1 MTPEEITE
9 IQEENSETLSPEDVT
24 EIQEEI
30 PDKRQKIKKILE
42 LYRKGGSVLLLLL
55 AVVLVGYYILFP
67 SRGYFHSDTAD
78 TIMWAEASYESGKI
92 FDPDFGYACLLPFG
106 TSLIMQALMPF
117 TGVTMTTHVLGMLI
131 FFLLFSGTLIL
142 MLRRM
147 GWNIGWISLTVT
159 SVLMICSGSV
169 KLREIFWGHTIYY
182 SLGVLFIFTG
192 LSMIFRQMQLA
203 EQAETLVSPKKK
215 KENRLQLI
223 LCCIVIFIWFLLTG
237 TDQISAI
244 TIFSLPVIGAVFC
257 ERWLDKNTNLLSKR
271 NLYALIVLLIML
283 IGTVAGYFLTK
294 YLAGDI
300 TANYADSY
308 SQYSKMDKWLDNFH
322 KFPIAWLSLL
332 GVEIADNEPLMSGK
346 SVQALMMIITGIF
359 MLLLPVIALF
369 FWKQMQDAKLKI
381 LLLTYWFMTLL
392 IMMGYIMGKLSV
404 ANWRLSPIVAMSV
417 VVSLA
422 FLRWAFSQT
431 EWQRISV
438 LLLVCMMFVS
448 GIHAKTIAAMPKD
461 NTSKNGLYEVA
472 AEMERRNLNY
482 GYASFW
488 NANALTI
495 ISDSKVKSRGVAI
508 DNGVW
513 FRKYQVSE
521 RWFKE
526 QPGQSTYFLLLT
538 NKEAESLRE
547 INWGTLE
554 RPHAEFTF
562 KNYEVWVFEKNIF

>member
-283 IGTVAGYFLTK
+283 IGTVAG
-294 YLAGDI
+294 
-300 TANYADSY
+300 
-308 SQYSKMDKWLDNFH
+308 
-322 KFPIAWLSLL
+322 
-332 GVEIADNEPLMSGK
+332 
-346 SVQALMMIITGIF
+346 
-359 MLLLPVIALF
+359 
-369 FWKQMQDAKLKI
+369 
-381 LLLTYWFMTLL
+381 
-392 IMMGYIMGKLSV
+392 
-404 ANWRLSPIVAMSV
+404 
-417 VVSLA
+417 
-422 FLRWAFSQT
+422 
-431 EWQRISV
+431 
-438 LLLVCMMFVS
+438 
-448 GIHAKTIAAMPKD
+448 
-461 NTSKNGLYEVA
+461 
-472 AEMERRNLNY
+472 
-482 GYASFW
+482 
-488 NANALTI
+488 
-495 ISDSKVKSRGVAI
+495 
-508 DNGVW
+508 
-513 FRKYQVSE
+513 
-521 RWFKE
+521 
-526 QPGQSTYFLLLT
+526 
-538 NKEAESLRE
+538 
-547 INWGTLE
+547 
-554 RPHAEFTF
+554 
-562 KNYEVWVFEKNIF
+562 